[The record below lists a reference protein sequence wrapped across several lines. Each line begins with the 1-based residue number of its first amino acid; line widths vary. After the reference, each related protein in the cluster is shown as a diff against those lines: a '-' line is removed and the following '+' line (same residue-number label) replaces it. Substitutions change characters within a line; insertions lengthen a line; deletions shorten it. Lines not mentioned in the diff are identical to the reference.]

1 MPVFLSIALHQ
12 ELVSQC
18 LMVRDAS
25 VIRQNPEAA
34 IASDG
39 EEHVLMPQNPWKC
52 GHQLEESGNRF
63 RTKNIICPEW
73 KKQYWEAE
81 KCHAQAMQ
89 FSVLKPTNGNR
100 WLAYSEDKGIS
111 LVLRNRPDFNCDFFS
126 HIPAGKALNASN
138 LRCQGARSGNVT
150 DPMQEISTIA

>member
-111 LVLRNRPDFNCDFFS
+111 LVLRNRPDFNCDFFPTS
-126 HIPAGKALNASN
+126 QREKP
-138 LRCQGARSGNVT
+138 
-150 DPMQEISTIA
+150 

>member
-39 EEHVLMPQNPWKC
+39 EEHVLMPQNP
-52 GHQLEESGNRF
+52 
-63 RTKNIICPEW
+63 
-73 KKQYWEAE
+73 
-81 KCHAQAMQ
+81 
-89 FSVLKPTNGNR
+89 
-100 WLAYSEDKGIS
+100 
-111 LVLRNRPDFNCDFFS
+111 
-126 HIPAGKALNASN
+126 
-138 LRCQGARSGNVT
+138 
-150 DPMQEISTIA
+150 

>member
-73 KKQYWEAE
+73 KKQYWLNE
-81 KCHAQAMQ
+81 KNSIGKLK
-89 FSVLKPTNGNR
+89 SVMHKQC
-100 WLAYSEDKGIS
+100 S
-111 LVLRNRPDFNCDFFS
+111 LVFWSPQMET
-126 HIPAGKALNASN
+126 G
-138 LRCQGARSGNVT
+138 G
-150 DPMQEISTIA
+150 